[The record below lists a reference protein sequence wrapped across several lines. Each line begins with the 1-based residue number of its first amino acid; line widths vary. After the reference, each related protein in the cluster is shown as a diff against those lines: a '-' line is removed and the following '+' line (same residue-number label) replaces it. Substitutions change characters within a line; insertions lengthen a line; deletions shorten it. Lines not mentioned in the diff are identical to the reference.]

1 MSAFDPARWSDFAL
15 AWLGASAALLGL
27 VFVGLS
33 INLRDVVG
41 SRQLVN
47 RALEAVIAL
56 AAVLVTSTAVL
67 VPDQSRAVVSVELLV
82 IAAGTFASIAN
93 LQRGAGRQT
102 VGSGGTGPPPY
113 SVFVRRVFGL
123 GAPVLLA
130 VAGVTLAAEAGGGL
144 YWWPAAIVVAF
155 ACALTN
161 AWVLLIEILR

>member
-1 MSAFDPARWSDFAL
+1 MTSLSDLSVAELRDGLRAKTFSARELAQTSIDQLARTRDLNAFITETPERAL
-15 AWLGASAALLGL
+15 ADAA
-27 VFVGLS
+27 
-33 INLRDVVG
+33 
-41 SRQLVN
+41 
-47 RALEAVIAL
+47 RAD
-56 AAVLVTSTAVL
+56 T
-67 VPDQSRAVVSVELLV
+67 
-82 IAAGTFASIAN
+82 N